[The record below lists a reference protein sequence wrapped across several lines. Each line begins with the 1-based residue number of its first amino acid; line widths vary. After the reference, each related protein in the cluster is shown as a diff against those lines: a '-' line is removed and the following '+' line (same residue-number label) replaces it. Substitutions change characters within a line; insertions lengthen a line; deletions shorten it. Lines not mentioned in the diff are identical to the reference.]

1 MRHVHRHRN
10 SSAPPTRCNS
20 HPKQQARPP
29 QQKHLCSRNS
39 RPLTTGGGGGDP
51 LGWGTILPPQLTVG
65 RRSPS
70 DRTIHP
76 VPPSPHSAALA
87 PLCSSFLQP
96 LCFMGGRG
104 KGGAQRQSPYV
115 QSAQS
120 KCLFVH
126 KVHTSHRCTVT
137 VDGALPKAETCLT
150 EPSTSGAGRTSSLG
164 GS

>member
-1 MRHVHRHRN
+1 M
-10 SSAPPTRCNS
+10 PPELLMEQET
-20 HPKQQARPP
+20 AG
-29 QQKHLCSRNS
+29 
-39 RPLTTGGGGGDP
+39 PLRGGGGGDP

-137 VDGALPKAETCLT
+137 VDGALPVAEPCLT